1 MFGSYNTSD
10 SFAIQLCVIHVA
22 DSLISILLRLKI
34 NVCFSLVCIQELVDR
49 ELEAFDLAKLTE
61 YLSDMIFFDISRQIS
76 DENRMTMLWAC

>member
-1 MFGSYNTSD
+1 MFRW
-10 SFAIQLCVIHVA
+10 H
-22 DSLISILLRLKI
+22 LLT
-34 NVCFSLVCIQELVDR
+34 ELVDR